1 MRGFSMLFQRNWG
14 KIRRIGRPAAC
25 NRDAAGNLSRN
36 VAEKRGPFGIT
47 CSDGTMTESENT
59 NGSRRWCGGRCMARL
74 YSAGGAEALRGLTGW
89 RLAGESLR
97 GRLGARRPGRKRRG
111 PAQPWRNVNPGRP
124 VGTLDMGRQARS
136 WREASAAADLHIS
149 MKCSDADAKGR
160 RPGLFRRCFC
170 AQVGGE
176 GRVERLGEERAR
188 SPAPRNREPGA
199 SDEAR
204 SGRSSLSGPEGLN
217 KADDLSGK
225 DDRQQ

>member
-36 VAEKRGPFGIT
+36 VAEKMGPFGIT

-59 NGSRRWCGGRCMARL
+59 NGSRRWCGGRCRARL
-74 YSAGGAEALRGLTGW
+74 YSAGGAEALQGADGMAPCR
-89 RLAGESLR
+89 ESLR

-160 RPGLFRRCFC
+160 RPGLFRRCF
-170 AQVGGE
+170 ARKSAAKDGWRGWGQRAPGVLLLGTGSRAL
-176 GRVERLGEERAR
+176 RVKHDHAVVL
-188 SPAPRNREPGA
+188 SPAR
-199 SDEAR
+199 
-204 SGRSSLSGPEGLN
+204 
-217 KADDLSGK
+217 K
-225 DDRQQ
+225 D

>member
-1 MRGFSMLFQRNWG
+1 MV
-14 KIRRIGRPAAC
+14 RRAMQGALVFYR
-25 NRDAAGNLSRN
+25 RS
-36 VAEKRGPFGIT
+36 
-47 CSDGTMTESENT
+47 
-59 NGSRRWCGGRCMARL
+59 GSV
-74 YSAGGAEALRGLTGW
+74 AGGADGMAPCR
-89 RLAGESLR
+89 ESLR
-97 GRLGARRPGRKRRG
+97 GRFGARRPGRKRRG
-111 PAQPWRNVNPGRP
+111 PVQLRRNVNPGSY
-124 VGTLDMGRQARS
+124 GTRWGQARS

-176 GRVERLGEERAR
+176 GRGEGLGEERAR
-188 SPAPRNREPGA
+188 SPVPRNREPGA

-204 SGRSSLSGPEGLN
+204 SGRGSLSGPEGLN